1 MLNAIWSMIVVLGI
15 LLVLYIIGL
24 FLLEGFLCRDRSGGN
39 KKHETPDKYS
49 SNEYIAKNIW
59 GGRKPI
65 QNQTR
70 QEFLNFKRKTDNQIA
85 RMKREGKM

>member
-1 MLNAIWSMIVVLGI
+1 MLSAILSAIIISIIIIVLI
-15 LLVLYIIGL
+15 YIGL
-24 FLLEGFLCRDRSGGN
+24 FIQCNSGGSSGN
-39 KKHETPDKYS
+39 KKYETPDKYS

-59 GGRKPI
+59 GGRKPY

-70 QEFLNFKRKTDNQIA
+70 QEFLNFKHKTDNQIA